1 MAEYAL
7 RGAKKRYLIKKYTSF
22 AMVLQNF
29 FAGNL
34 HP

>member
-22 AMVLQNF
+22 AMVLQY
-29 FAGNL
+29 L
-34 HP
+34 QYK